1 VSAGGESFPIFLRA
15 ALRQGMRAG
24 RVAGIGGEMAEILVG
39 TVDAKKAGGKGAN
52 RIVPWPDKRS
62 GKSAAGSGAGD
73 PGEKR
78 EGEKTEGPAAA
89 GAGPE
94 KRIRGNGLER
104 LEKAADRRLG
114 QASEALANLLLEKAT
129 KGKVDSARLLVT
141 LAEHRLKR
149 KPKEKKKKK
158 RPGPSWAELLG
169 SEPEFVA
176 PEVGDVWVGG
186 GWRKPTG
193 EFVDEDAQVGDNEEE
208 GEKDSGPGGRG

>member
-1 VSAGGESFPIFLRA
+1 
-15 ALRQGMRAG
+15 
-24 RVAGIGGEMAEILVG
+24 MAEILVG
-39 TVDAKKAGGKGAN
+39 TVDAKKAGGKGAIQ
-52 RIVPWPDKRS
+52 IVPWPEKRS
-62 GKSAAGSGAGD
+62 GKSAAGSGAGE
-73 PGEKR
+73 PGEER
-78 EGEKTEGPAAA
+78 EEEKAERQAAA
-89 GAGPE
+89 AAGPE

-114 QASEALANLLLEKAT
+114 QASEALADLLLDKA
-129 KGKVDSARLLVT
+129 KEGKAESTRLLVA

-169 SEPEFVA
+169 SEPEFVQ

-193 EFVDEDAQVGDNEEE
+193 EFVDEDAQVGDGEEE
-208 GEKDSGPGGRG
+208 DEKDSGSGGRG

>member
-1 VSAGGESFPIFLRA
+1 
-15 ALRQGMRAG
+15 
-24 RVAGIGGEMAEILVG
+24 MAEIVL
-39 TVDAKKAGGKGAN
+39 AKGAGRN
-52 RIVPWPDKRS
+52 MRGARQRLGGTGMELVKVSPS
-62 GKSAAGSGAGD
+62 GLEKGTGGETSSGRVTVLAPVRKSF
-73 PGEKR
+73 
-78 EGEKTEGPAAA
+78 
-89 GAGPE
+89 
-94 KRIRGNGLER
+94 RGNGLER